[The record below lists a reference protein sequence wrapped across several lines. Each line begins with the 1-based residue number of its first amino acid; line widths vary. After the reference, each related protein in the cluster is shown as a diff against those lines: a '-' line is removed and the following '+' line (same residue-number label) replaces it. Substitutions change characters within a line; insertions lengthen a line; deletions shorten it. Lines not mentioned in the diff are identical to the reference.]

1 MPGAPCI
8 YYGTEVGLEGEPDP
22 DSRRGFPWEAMDE
35 HPELN
40 KALRE
45 LIAVR
50 HEQPGLRS
58 PDFERL
64 GPAPGPD
71 YGRTYLYARGTAADR
86 VVVAINHADE
96 PDVVPVVDQFGP
108 DVELLWGAAK
118 LTDEEIDLPARSLGI
133 WKDPR

>member
-1 MPGAPCI
+1 
-8 YYGTEVGLEGEPDP
+8 
-22 DSRRGFPWEAMDE
+22 MDE
-35 HPELN
+35 QPELN
-40 KALRE
+40 TALRE
-45 LIAVR
+45 LIALR
-50 HEQPGLRS
+50 HAQPGLRS

-71 YGRTYLYARGTAADR
+71 YGRTYLYARGTGADR

-118 LTDEEIDLPARSLGI
+118 LTKKQINLPARSLGI